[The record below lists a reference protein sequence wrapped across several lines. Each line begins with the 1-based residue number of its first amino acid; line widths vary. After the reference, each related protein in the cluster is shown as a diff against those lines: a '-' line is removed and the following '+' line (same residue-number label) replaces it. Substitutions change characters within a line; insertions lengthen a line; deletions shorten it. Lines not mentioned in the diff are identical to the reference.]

1 MRGFLGALGFEAGK
15 DAYNH
20 IVVRSFTLT
29 FIDYF
34 RNETKFMLS
43 TIYTDYGTY
52 VIFRRSPCRRRSQM
66 REKLHRRKTQM
77 KQGRNI
83 YIDRY
88 K

>member
-1 MRGFLGALGFEAGK
+1 MAIKAGE
-15 DAYNH
+15 DAYDY

-29 FIDYF
+29 FVDYF

-52 VIFRRSPCRRRSQM
+52 VIFRRSLTSCRKKTQM
-66 REKLHRRKTQM
+66 KQKLHRRKTQM